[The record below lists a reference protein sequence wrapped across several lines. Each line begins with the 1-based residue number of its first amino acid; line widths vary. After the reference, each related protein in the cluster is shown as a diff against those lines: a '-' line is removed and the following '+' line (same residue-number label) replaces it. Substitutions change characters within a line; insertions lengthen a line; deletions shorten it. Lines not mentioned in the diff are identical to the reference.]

1 MLPSDQPFAT
11 LVGEGQTDTHDSQAA
26 WQTKGAPWGALF
38 WHAQPRT
45 MRQGWLTTSRTRM
58 RRPGS
63 CRSITSS
70 IGPFVS

>member
-11 LVGEGQTDTHDSQAA
+11 LVGEGQNRHARQPGSMV
-26 WQTKGAPWGALF
+26 KGAPWGALF
-38 WHAQPRT
+38 LACAAAHDASGLVDHQPHQDAT
-45 MRQGWLTTSRTRM
+45 
-58 RRPGS
+58 PGS